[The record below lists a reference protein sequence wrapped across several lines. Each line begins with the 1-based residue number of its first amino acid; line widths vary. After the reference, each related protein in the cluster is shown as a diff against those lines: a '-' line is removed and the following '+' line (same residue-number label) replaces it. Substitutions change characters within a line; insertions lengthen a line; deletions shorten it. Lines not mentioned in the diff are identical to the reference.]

1 MKKTFFEMTDAEIDK
16 KAKLTPDEQV
26 AVDAL
31 IAACKALPKS
41 ICIEVDDNWDG
52 EGHLR
57 VSKRIT
63 KGSCQLVTGL
73 KKSSL
78 NF

>member
-1 MKKTFFEMTDAEIDK
+1 MTDAEIDK
-16 KAKLTPDEQV
+16 KAKLTPAEQV

-52 EGHLR
+52 DGHLL

-63 KGSCQLVTGL
+63 KGSSRRVATLR
-73 KKSSL
+73 KASL
-78 NF
+78 HF